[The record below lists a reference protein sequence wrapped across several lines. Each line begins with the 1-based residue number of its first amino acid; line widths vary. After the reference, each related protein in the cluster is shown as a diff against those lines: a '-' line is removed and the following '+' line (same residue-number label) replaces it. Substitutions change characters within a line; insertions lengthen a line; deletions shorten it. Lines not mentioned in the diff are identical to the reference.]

1 MLWLPV
7 KCIATNENA
16 MITGDQTTVTNREY
30 GITQFCAQLCE
41 EGEIR
46 HLLAFV
52 RNKSGVLVESYG
64 DVNIKNASLQYYIA
78 Y

>member
-1 MLWLPV
+1 
-7 KCIATNENA
+7 
-16 MITGDQTTVTNREY
+16 MITSDQMTVTNREY

-46 HLLAFV
+46 HLLALV
-52 RNKSGVLVESYG
+52 RNESGVLVESYG
-64 DVNIKNASLQYYIA
+64 GVNMKNASLQYYIA

>member
-7 KCIATNENA
+7 KCIATNENP

-30 GITQFCAQLCE
+30 SITQFCAQLCE
-41 EGEIR
+41 VGEIR

-52 RNKSGVLVESYG
+52 RNESGVLVESYG
-64 DVNIKNASLQYYIA
+64 GVNIKNASLQYYIA